1 MLSLWILDEYL
12 KVTPPIFFI
21 TAHPY
26 VSQVVQKKHCPL
38 NPTFALIS
46 KKPTP
51 SSVILAIPPSIEMGG
66 GETVTYFVL
75 LFETWKNNH
84 HLNGN

>member
-46 KKPTP
+46 KKTNTLFSNFGNSPPT
-51 SSVILAIPPSIEMGG
+51 EMGG
-66 GETVTYFVL
+66 GGGWNSYP
-75 LFETWKNNH
+75 
-84 HLNGN
+84 